1 MCGIVGAIGD
11 LDLRK
16 YLIEGLYSLDYRGYD
31 SAGVTFLND
40 GGDFST
46 FKAVGKVTELD
57 KKVPLEVFHNIGIGH
72 TRWATHGA
80 PTEEN
85 CHPHF
90 SSHNEIALVH
100 NGVIE
105 NYRALKT
112 RLIEYGYS
120 FYSETDTEVIA
131 NLLEYNYRKN
141 NDMLDGIRRTIEE
154 LEGSFA
160 LAIINIKEKDK
171 LYFAKRSSP
180 LFIGLGKD
188 KNFLAS
194 DAVPMI
200 KYTNQFIDLTDDT
213 YGYITKDE
221 HNIFSKYQRIDIPVS
236 TQNPDFLNRDL
247 GDNPNYMIK
256 EIQETPD
263 IINRLID
270 NYFDGQKFLFSKPM
284 LEAIR
289 KSDDIVFI
297 ACGTSYHASLMGV
310 RYMRYLGK
318 RSEAYVASEWAYYPV
333 FTAKRPLYILI
344 SQSGETADLIRC
356 QKIINSRGSINI
368 AITNTKSS
376 TIERNATFSC
386 LLFAGLEVAVA
397 STKAFSAQ
405 VALLALLTGAIEK
418 RNNAVQHLRVLV
430 NGMRK
435 IIERKQEI
443 EDIASRIENSS
454 MIFFIGRGND
464 YVASLEASLKMKEI
478 SYLHCEA
485 FPAGELKHGPIALV
499 DDNTSVVAFNSDMS
513 TNLALRNNVK
523 EVEARGARTF
533 IISYDSLNRTDD
545 AFSVEAV
552 KSYLSTIPMVFFAQ
566 YLAYY
571 VTLHKGLNIDKPRN
585 LAKSVTVE

>member
-1 MCGIVGAIGD
+1 MCGIVGAIGE

-40 GGDFST
+40 NGDFST

-57 KKVPLEVFHNIGIGH
+57 KKVPVEVFHNIGIGH

-80 PTEEN
+80 PNEEN

-131 NLLEYNYRKN
+131 NLLEYNFRKN

-160 LAIINIKEKDK
+160 LAIINVHDKDK

-180 LFIGLGKD
+180 LFIGLSKD

-200 KYTNQFIDLTDDT
+200 KYTNQFIDLIDDT

-221 HNIFSKYQRIDIPVS
+221 YNIFSKYQRIDIPVS
-236 TQNPDFLNRDL
+236 SQNPDFLNRDL

-430 NGMRK
+430 NGMRN
-435 IIERKQEI
+435 IIDRKKEI
-443 EDIASRIENSS
+443 EDIASKIENSN
-454 MIFFIGRGND
+454 MVFFIGRGND
-464 YVASLEASLKMKEI
+464 HVASLEASLKMKEI

-499 DDNTSVVAFNSDMS
+499 DENTSVVAFNSDMS

-523 EVEARGARTF
+523 EVEARGAKTF
-533 IISYDSLNRTDD
+533 IISYDSLNKTDD

-552 KSYLSTIPMVFFAQ
+552 KSYLSTIPMVFVAQ

>member
-1 MCGIVGAIGD
+1 MCGIVGAIGN
-11 LDLRK
+11 LNLRK

-31 SAGVTFLND
+31 SAGVVFLNKD
-40 GGDFST
+40 HSFNT
-46 FKAVGKVTELD
+46 FKAVGKVSELD
-57 KKVPLEVFHNIGIGH
+57 AKVPQDAFGLLGIGH

-80 PTEEN
+80 PNELN

-90 SSHNEIALVH
+90 STHGEIAIVH

-112 RLIEYGYS
+112 RLSEYGYS
-120 FYSETDTEVIA
+120 FYSDTDTEVVA

-160 LAIINIKEKDK
+160 IALINVKEDNK
-171 LYFAKRSSP
+171 LYFLKRSSP
-180 LFIGLGKD
+180 LFIGIGD
-188 KNFLAS
+188 NKNFLAS

-200 KYTNQFIDLTDDT
+200 KYTNQFVDLVDDCYGYLTNTSYEIYQGYQSIDLP
-213 YGYITKDE
+213 IT
-221 HNIFSKYQRIDIPVS
+221 Q
-236 TQNPDFLNRDL
+236 QNPEFLNRDL

-270 NYFDGQKFLFSKPM
+270 NYFDGQKFLFNKQM

-289 KSDDIVFI
+289 RSDDIVFI

-318 RSEAYVASEWAYYPV
+318 RSEAYVASEWAYFPV
-333 FTAKRPLYILI
+333 FTAKKPLYILI

-405 VALLALLTGAIEK
+405 VALLSLLTGAIEK
-418 RNNAVQHLRVLV
+418 RNNTVQHLRVLV
-430 NGMRK
+430 NGIRSIISRK
-435 IIERKQEI
+435 EEI
-443 EDIASRIENSS
+443 EKIASKIENST

-464 YVASLEASLKMKEI
+464 YVASMEASLKMKEI
-478 SYLHCEA
+478 SYIHSEA

-499 DDNTSVVAFNSDMS
+499 DTNTALVAFNSDMS

-523 EVEARGARTF
+523 EVEARGASSY
-533 IISYDSLNRTDD
+533 IVSYDSLVKDDD
-545 AFSVEAV
+545 AFSVDAV

-571 VTLHKGLNIDKPRN
+571 VTLHKGHNIDKPRN

>member
-40 GGDFST
+40 NNDFST

-112 RLIEYGYS
+112 RLIEYGYT

-200 KYTNQFIDLTDDT
+200 KYTNEFIDLVDDT

-435 IIERKQEI
+435 IIERKKEI

-454 MIFFIGRGND
+454 MVFFIGRGND

-523 EVEARGARTF
+523 EVEARGAKTF

-552 KSYLSTIPMVFFAQ
+552 KSYLSTIPMIFFAQ

>member
-40 GGDFST
+40 NNDFST

-112 RLIEYGYS
+112 RLIEYGYT

-200 KYTNQFIDLTDDT
+200 KYTNEFIDLTDDT

-236 TQNPDFLNRDL
+236 TQNPDFINRDL

-333 FTAKRPLYILI
+333 FTAKKPLYILI

-435 IIERKQEI
+435 IIERKKEI

-454 MIFFIGRGND
+454 MVFFIGRGND

-523 EVEARGARTF
+523 EVEARGAKTF

>member
-1 MCGIVGAIGD
+1 MCGIVGAIGE

-40 GGDFST
+40 NGDFST

-57 KKVPLEVFHNIGIGH
+57 KKVPVEVFHNIGIGH

-80 PTEEN
+80 PNEEN

-131 NLLEYNYRKN
+131 NLLEYNFRKN

-160 LAIINIKEKDK
+160 LAIINVHEKDK

-180 LFIGLGKD
+180 LFIGLSKD

-200 KYTNQFIDLTDDT
+200 KYTNQFIDLIDDT

-221 HNIFSKYQRIDIPVS
+221 YNIFSKYQRIDIPVS
-236 TQNPDFLNRDL
+236 SQNPDFLNRDL

-443 EDIASRIENSS
+443 EDIASKIENSS
-454 MIFFIGRGND
+454 MVFFIGRGND
-464 YVASLEASLKMKEI
+464 HVASLEASLKMKEI

-499 DDNTSVVAFNSDMS
+499 DENTSVVAFNSDMS

-523 EVEARGARTF
+523 EVEARGAKTF
-533 IISYDSLNRTDD
+533 IISYDSLNKTDD

-552 KSYLSTIPMVFFAQ
+552 KSYLSTIPMVFVAQ